1 MSLSMGGES
10 SGFFRGLKLVKI
22 IRMVRLLRLFR
33 MLKVARFQ
41 GVLEELTEV
50 RGRDVDIIRD

>member
-1 MSLSMGGES
+1 MGGES

-22 IRMVRLLRLFR
+22 VRMVRLLRLFR

-41 GVLEELTEV
+41 GLLEELTEV
-50 RGRDVDIIRD
+50 RRRGVDTVRS